1 MQKYKSRIYIYNRLY
16 IFNNPLPTIAP
27 LPSNTSY
34 DTKEKMAF
42 QCFMPFFYLNF
53 NNCLFR
59 LSLHCQ
65 AQPAQVCQHPKI
77 FQDIPHALL

>member
-1 MQKYKSRIYIYNRLY
+1 MQKYKNGIYIYNRLY
-16 IFNNPLPTIAP
+16 IFNNLSPTIAP
-27 LPSNTSY
+27 CRQIHLMIQKKKWHFNVLCHFLF
-34 DTKEKMAF
+34 K
-42 QCFMPFFYLNF
+42 F